1 MTGGRSPG
9 HRTGRLGAVDR
20 PSETLAPDGYVELL
34 EQLKTRVRDAQ
45 LRAIRSA
52 NIEVLTL
59 YWSIGRDIV
68 DRQDLAGWG
77 SRIVDRLAA
86 DLRAAFPDQRG
97 WSRRNLQYMRALATA
112 WPDRDQFVQQAAAQ
126 MPWGHVMTLLDRLD
140 SPEDR
145 SWYASQAVEHGWSRA
160 VLEHQIMNQLSRRV
174 GAAPSNFADQLSAAD
189 SELAQQLL
197 RDPYVFDHLA
207 LTRPMVERDL
217 EQALMDRLQ
226 TTLLEFGHGMAFV
239 GRQVR
244 FDVDGDDLVVDLLL
258 FHVDQL
264 RYIVVELKIDRF
276 EIGYL
281 GQLGTYV
288 AVVEDRLRLAD
299 RHAPTIGLLLV
310 AGRNEQ
316 FVRYALSASSAPLA
330 VADYTYETLPA
341 DARAGLPSAAQLA
354 AALDISTLPGRDTTD
369 DTR

>member
-1 MTGGRSPG
+1 MTGRPPRS
-9 HRTGRLGAVDR
+9 HRAARLGAVER
-20 PSETLAPDGYVELL
+20 PNETLAPDGYVELL
-34 EQLKTRVRDAQ
+34 EQLKTRVRAAQ
-45 LRAIRSA
+45 LRAVRSA
-52 NIEVLTL
+52 NLEVLTL

-77 SRIVDRLAA
+77 ARIVDRLAA

-140 SPEDR
+140 THDDR
-145 SWYASQAVEHGWSRA
+145 TWYAAQAVEHGWSRT
-160 VLEHQIMNQLSRRV
+160 VLEHQIMNQLRQRI
-174 GAAPSNFADQLSAAD
+174 GAAPSNFAEHLPPAD

-197 RDPYVFDHLA
+197 RDPYVFDHLT
-207 LTRPMVERDL
+207 LTRPVAERDL

-226 TTLLEFGHGMAFV
+226 ATLLEFGHGMAFV

-244 FDVDGDDLVVDLLL
+244 FDVDGDELVVDLLL
-258 FHVDQL
+258 FHVEQL
-264 RYIVVELKIDRF
+264 RYVVVELKIGRLQLGDT
-276 EIGYL
+276 
-281 GQLGTYV
+281 GQLGVYV
-288 AVVEDRLRLAD
+288 ALVDDRLRRPD

-316 FVRYALSASSAPLA
+316 IVRYALSASSAPLA
-330 VADYTYETLPA
+330 VADYTYDTLPP
-341 DARAGLPSAAQLA
+341 DARAALPTAAQLA
-354 AALDISTLPGRDTTD
+354 AALDPSTLPRADPTD
-369 DTR
+369 ADS